1 MRKIL
6 TLACMFGSALLFG
19 ANAYTPDETQTG
31 STENYDW
38 TYSAEYNELQNT
50 YTPSITLTNIKPLS
64 KAPTTFEATLM
75 LTEDVD
81 DAELFASSVVELP
94 TADYAMTT
102 SFTGK
107 FDPQM
112 FAPATTYRCYIMVT
126 FSSATADWNTPISQ
140 AGYITF
146 TTPAAPVEEKHL
158 DATYN
163 YSVNEQ
169 TGVYSPTLDFTI
181 LNAPLKCSTLDV
193 EWEWRDAADESS
205 VLAQGTQ
212 NVDVSSYSAMSQKT
226 FHVVMPDVTPLAG
239 HTYNAYARVH
249 FTSVPLNIDWIE
261 AINED
266 GFVTIEVPAAEP
278 GDIGLQE
285 PVEGNTQYFS
295 WTYKNDIKENGE
307 TWPNVW
313 ITLGD
318 YFNSKKAPETMNM
331 TVTLQRV
338 EGANEVLV
346 KSETKAYNIGA
357 DWSTWRQQEQHQYF
371 GPFDTDFGATYRA
384 YVTVNMEGGTSQ
396 HDIHQAL
403 GSDDAPYFE
412 FTIPAA
418 DPESIILK
426 KVEVSDFTRTSM
438 DSGTLNYVITAYNL
452 DKAITYRLAAVTNGE
467 KNVLD
472 NGNQSYI
479 FKPELTGT
487 IKLKDLNESA
497 ETPVWVKV
505 DYLLDGVWS
514 PAVEANI
521 VVSTKRDVN
530 VNLTATIENGEEN
543 SVVTYTLEPVGFE
556 PSEVEAWDVWA
567 DMVGKDKVATATTP
581 SGTLTITEVGTI
593 YVKATVMLG
602 DGTLITSTPAEI
614 MLEAKRLEA
623 DAFTVGAQ
631 WGVSSDETTLNETK
645 VKAGYVFTTN
655 EDKTISLKVTY
666 QLDGPLPTGWIVPEI
681 FDMAASPKAYTW
693 AYGDPKEK
701 NDIENFRTYN
711 FILSSVE
718 GEPEFKDGDV
728 LTGRIR
734 TAGTFGEYNLPIS
747 YTVGSDNEGQTGI
760 ENVMFNT
767 FPEGAI
773 FNLQGVRVNSNNL
786 PAGIYIINGK
796 KVLVK

>member
-19 ANAYTPDETQTG
+19 ASAYTPDETQTG

-38 TYSAEYNELQNT
+38 TYSAEYNEIQNT

-94 TADYAMTT
+94 TADYATT
-102 SFTGK
+102 TTFTGK

-126 FSSATADWNTPISQ
+126 FSSMTADWNTPITQ
-140 AGYITF
+140 NGYITF
-146 TTPAAPVEEKHL
+146 TTPAAPVEDKHL
-158 DATYN
+158 EATYN

-212 NVDVSSYSAMSQKT
+212 NVDVSSYSAMAQKT

-239 HTYNAYARVH
+239 HTYNAFARVH

-266 GFVTIEVPAAEP
+266 GFVTIEVPATE
-278 GDIGLQE
+278 
-285 PVEGNTQYFS
+285 
-295 WTYKNDIKENGE
+295 
-307 TWPNVW
+307 
-313 ITLGD
+313 
-318 YFNSKKAPETMNM
+318 
-331 TVTLQRV
+331 
-338 EGANEVLV
+338 
-346 KSETKAYNIGA
+346 
-357 DWSTWRQQEQHQYF
+357 
-371 GPFDTDFGATYRA
+371 
-384 YVTVNMEGGTSQ
+384 
-396 HDIHQAL
+396 
-403 GSDDAPYFE
+403 
-412 FTIPAA
+412 
-418 DPESIILK
+418 PESIILK

-438 DSGTLNYVITAYNL
+438 DSGTLNYAITAYNL
-452 DKAITYRLAAVTNGE
+452 DKAITYRLAAVTNGD

-514 PAVEANI
+514 PVVEANI

-530 VNLTATIENGEEN
+530 VNLTATIENGQEN

-581 SGTLTITEVGTI
+581 NGTLTITEVGTV

-631 WGVSSDETTLNETK
+631 WGVSSDETTLNDTK

-666 QLDGPLPTGWIVPEI
+666 QFDGPLPTGWIVPEI

-747 YTVGSDNEGQTGI
+747 YTVGADNEGQTGI
-760 ENVMFNT
+760 ENVVFNAI
-767 FPEGAI
+767 PDGAI